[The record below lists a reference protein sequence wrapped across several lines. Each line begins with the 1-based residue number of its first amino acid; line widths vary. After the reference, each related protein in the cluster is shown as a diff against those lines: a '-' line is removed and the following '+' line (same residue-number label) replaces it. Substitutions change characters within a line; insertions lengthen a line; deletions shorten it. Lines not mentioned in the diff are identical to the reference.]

1 MNLVKS
7 ILGLS
12 LIAALLIGCNGEKK
26 AKLENDE
33 QKTLYS
39 LGFLQGGN
47 LSNMEWKDSE
57 KAALIQG
64 FKDAL
69 NKKEA
74 AVKVDDFRRNIPTLM
89 RDKVKKAAD
98 KVKADGKAYLEKF
111 AKEEGV
117 QKTESGLAFKIVKE
131 GTGAMPKATD
141 TVKVHYHGTLVDG
154 TVFDSSVD
162 RGQPISFPLNRVI
175 KGWTEGLQ
183 KVKQGGKIK
192 LVIPSD
198 LAYGDGGNRKIPGG
212 STLIFDVELIEINPK
227 EEKKPMPAGH
237 SQGDGH
243 NHGKGEVKLRKKK

>member
-1 MNLVKS
+1 MNFMKTMLISSLFAIVLV
-7 ILGLS
+7 
-12 LIAALLIGCNGEKK
+12 GCKGEQK
-26 AKLENDE
+26 AKLENDD

-47 LSNMEWKDSE
+47 LSNMEWKDAE
-57 KAALIQG
+57 KAALVQG

-74 AVKVDDFRRNIPTLM
+74 AVKVEDFRRNIPTLM
-89 RDKVKKAAD
+89 RDKVKKAAE
-98 KVKADGKAYLEKF
+98 KVKADGKAYLDKF
-111 AKEEGV
+111 AKEEGA
-117 QKTESGLAFKIVKE
+117 QKTESGLAYKITKE
-131 GTGAMPKATD
+131 GTGAMPKETD

-237 SQGDGH
+237 HAGDGH
-243 NHGKGEVKLRKKK
+243 NHGKNEVKPRKKK